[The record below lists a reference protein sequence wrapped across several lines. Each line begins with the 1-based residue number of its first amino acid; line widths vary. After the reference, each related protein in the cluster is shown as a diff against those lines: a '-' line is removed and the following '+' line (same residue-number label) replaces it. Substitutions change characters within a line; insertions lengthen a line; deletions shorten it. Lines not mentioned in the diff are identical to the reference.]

1 MRTFRLLRRCAL
13 LLLVAALVRPA
24 VAQEEDPTRLLR
36 QPTVS
41 ANHIV
46 FVYAGELWRVGHNG
60 GDAKRLTSFRGVASH
75 PRLSPDGERVAFS
88 GQYKGQTDVYVVPI
102 EGGTP
107 ERLTWHPSSDEV
119 QGWAPDGSHVL
130 FTSGRDSA
138 PASYARFWTV
148 SPEGGTPSVLQIP
161 RADVGR
167 YGPDGE
173 RMVYQPIERWQPHWR
188 GYRGGQTHP
197 LWIISLDD
205 YGTTEVPFKGTI
217 DTRPFWVGDTIYF
230 ISDRTDKVR
239 NVHAYTVGGNSVRAL
254 TNHTKF
260 DVKTMGAAEG
270 TLVYEQAGRLH
281 RLDLASGESTMLDI
295 TVQGDFPWTQT
306 QWKDVGD
313 DIMTAN
319 LSPTG
324 VRAVF
329 GARGEIFTVPA
340 EEGDWRNLSE
350 TPTQADRFPAWSP
363 EGDEVA
369 WFSDRNGE
377 YQLMIGPQDGQA
389 DPRAIDLPPSFYYRP
404 QWSPDGTHL
413 LFTDADRN
421 LWLLEV
427 ESEELTNVDY
437 DLYAHPQRSLNPE
450 WSPDGDWIAYSKR
463 MHNQFRTIY
472 AYSLVDEESVAL
484 TDGMADAVH
493 PAWDKSGDYLYF
505 MASTDYGLNTGWL
518 DMSAYERDTERGL
531 YLAVLDADDP
541 SPLLP
546 ESDEEPVE
554 EETESDEENGEE
566 TEEDADVQID
576 PEGLDQRILSLDV
589 PVGEYS
595 GLYTATDGTVF
606 FGETGGDQPGLQIH
620 RYQIDGDEA
629 TPYLNGVTQ
638 FAVSHDGQKA
648 LYQTQGQWGIVETG
662 GNPSAGDGA
671 IDVSGMEMKVDPT
684 AEWEQLFEE
693 AWRLYRDYLYVN
705 NHHGLDWDNIRTL
718 YEPWLDDVRH
728 RADLNY
734 LIANMIG
741 ELSLGHTYVGGG
753 DMPEIEGPGTGLL
766 GADLQADEGRY
777 RFARI
782 YDGES
787 WNPDLRAPLRGP
799 GLDVSEGDYLIAV
812 DGESLTADM
821 NPYRL
826 FEGTV
831 DRQVTLLV
839 NDEPT
844 REGAREVT
852 VVPVG
857 SESGLRTQAWVEDN
871 RRRVEEASDGQLG
884 YVWVPNTAQ
893 AGYENFNRYYFS
905 QQDRDGIIIDERF
918 NGGGSAADYMI
929 DVMARDLHGFF
940 NNPIGDRDPFTTPG
954 AGVWGPKVMV
964 TNEAAG
970 SGGDLLPYMFKRE
983 DLGPTVGRTT
993 WGGLVGIWDT
1003 PPLID
1008 GGFLTVPRGGFY
1020 DRDGEWAVENEGV
1033 APDVRVIQRPQEVVN
1048 GADPQLDRA
1057 AEKALQRLP
1066 DEDRVLPEPAPPTPT
1081 PRGQQ

>member
-1 MRTFRLLRRCAL
+1 VIVCLVLRLLLRQCL
-13 LLLVAALVRPA
+13 FVVLLVALVRPA
-24 VAQEEDPTRLLR
+24 GAQESTHLL
-36 QPTVS
+36 QHPTVS
-41 ANHIV
+41 ADHVV
-46 FVYAGELWRVGHNG
+46 FAYAGELWRVGHDG
-60 GDAKRLTSFRGVASH
+60 GDAVRLTSFPGVASH
-75 PRLSPDGERVAFS
+75 PRLSPDGRQVAFS
-88 GQYKGQTDVYVVPI
+88 GRYNGQTDVYVVPV

-119 QGWAPDGSHVL
+119 QDWTPDGSSVL
-130 FTSGRDSA
+130 FTSDRDSA
-138 PASYARFWTV
+138 PSAYDRFWTV
-148 SPEGGTPSVLQIP
+148 SLEEEKPEPLAIP

-167 YGPDGE
+167 YGPEGN
-173 RMVYQPIERWQPHWR
+173 RMVYQPIARWQEHWR

-197 LWIISLDD
+197 LWLIDFDD
-205 YGTTEVPFKGTI
+205 YGVTEIPFEGGI
-217 DTRPFWVGDTIYF
+217 DTRPHWVGDTVYF
-230 ISDRTDKVR
+230 ISDRSNQVR
-239 NVHAYTVGGNSVRAL
+239 NVFAYDVAEGTVTQL
-254 TNHTKF
+254 TEHTDF
-260 DVKTMGAAEG
+260 DVKSLGVTEG
-270 TLVYEQAGRLH
+270 TLVYEQGGRLH
-281 RLDLASGESTMLDI
+281 RLDLASETTTPLDV
-295 TVQGDFPWTQT
+295 TVQGDFPWTQAEWT
-306 QWKDVGD
+306 DVGD
-313 DIMTAN
+313 QITNAG

-329 GARGEIFTVPA
+329 EARGEIFSVPA
-340 EEGDWRNLSE
+340 EKGDWRNLADA
-350 TPTQADRFPAWSP
+350 PNHADRFPAWSP
-363 EGDEVA
+363 DGQQVA

-377 YQLMIGPQDGQA
+377 YQLLIGPQDGQEA
-389 DPRAIDLPPSFYYRP
+389 PRSIELPPSFYYRP

-421 LWLLEV
+421 LWLLEL
-427 ESEELTNVDY
+427 ESEELTKVDY
-437 DLYAHPQRSLNPE
+437 DLYAHPERSLNPS
-450 WSPDGDWIAYSKR
+450 WSPDGDWIAYAKR

-472 AYSLVDEESVAL
+472 AYSLDEEESVAL

-493 PAWDKSGDYLYF
+493 PVWDASGDYLYF

-518 DMSAYERDTERGL
+518 DMSSYERDVERGL
-531 YLAVLDADDP
+531 YLAVLEDDQP

-546 ESDEEPVE
+546 ESGDEPVE
-554 EETESDEENGEE
+554 GKDESETE
-566 TEEDADVQID
+566 TEEEEDEDVQID
-576 PEGLDQRILSLDV
+576 LDGFDQRIQALDV
-589 PVGEYS
+589 PVEQYS
-595 GLYTATDGTVF
+595 ALYAATEGTLF
-606 FGETGGDQPGLQIH
+606 FGEAQADGPGVQIH
-620 RYQIDGDEA
+620 RYKLDEREA
-629 TPYLNGVTQ
+629 SPYLEDVTQ
-638 FAVSHDGQKA
+638 FAISHDGEKA
-648 LYQTQGQWGIVETG
+648 LYQAQGQWGIVETG
-662 GNPSAGDGA
+662 GEPSVGDGS
-671 IDVSGMEMKVDPT
+671 IDVSGLQMKVEPT
-684 AEWEQLFEE
+684 QEWRQIFEE
-693 AWRLYRDYLYVN
+693 AWRLYRDYLYVD
-705 NHHGLDWDNIRTL
+705 NHHGLDWAEVRRL
-718 YEPWLDDVRH
+718 YEPWLEDVQH

-734 LIANMIG
+734 LLANMIG

-753 DMPEIEGPGTGLL
+753 DVPDGDGPGTGLL
-766 GADLQADEGRY
+766 GVDFEEDEGRY

-787 WNPDLRAPLRGP
+787 WNPDLRAPLRAP

-812 DGESLTADM
+812 NGTNLTTDM

-839 NDEPT
+839 NDAPT
-844 REGAREVT
+844 EEGAWEVT
-852 VVPVG
+852 VVPVA
-857 SESGLRTQAWVEDN
+857 SESELRTQAWVEDN

-905 QQDRDGIIIDERF
+905 QQDREGIIIDERF

-929 DVMARDLHGFF
+929 DVMARELHGFF

-954 AGVWGPKVMV
+954 AGIWGPKVMV

-970 SGGDLLPYMFKRE
+970 SGGDLLPYMFKRM

-1003 PPLID
+1003 PPLVD

-1033 APDVRVIQRPQEVVN
+1033 APDVQVIQTPREVID

-1057 AEKALQRLP
+1057 VEEALQRLP
-1066 DEDRVLPEPAPPTPT
+1066 EEDPIRPEPAPPTPA

>member
-1 MRTFRLLRRCAL
+1 MRSVLRCCLLCL
-13 LLLVAALVRPA
+13 LAVVLVAPA
-24 VAQEEDPTRLLR
+24 AAQDATKVLR

-41 ANHIV
+41 QNHVV
-46 FVYAGELWRVGHNG
+46 FAHAGELWLVGHDG
-60 GDAKRLTSFRGVASH
+60 GDAERLTSFPGVASH

-88 GQYKGQTDVYVVPI
+88 GEYNGQTDVYVVSVN
-102 EGGTP
+102 GGTP
-107 ERLTWHPSSDEV
+107 ERLTWHPGTDEV
-119 QGWAPDGSHVL
+119 QGWTPDGNQVL

-138 PASYARFWTV
+138 PASYDRFWTV
-148 SPEGGTPSVLQIP
+148 SLEDGKPSSLAIP
-161 RADVGR
+161 RVDVGR

-173 RMVYQPIERWQPHWR
+173 RMVYQPIERWQNHWR

-197 LWIISLDD
+197 LWIIDLDD
-205 YGTTEVPFKGTI
+205 YGTTEIPFEGGI
-217 DTRPFWVGDTIYF
+217 DTRPLWVGDTIYF
-230 ISDRTDKVR
+230 ISDRTDMVR
-239 NVHAYTVGGNSVRAL
+239 NVHAYDVESGTVRVL
-254 TNHTKF
+254 TNHTEF
-260 DVKTMGAAEG
+260 DVKTMGATAG
-270 TLVYEQAGRLH
+270 TLVYEQGGRLH
-281 RLDLASGESTMLDI
+281 RLDLNTEESTPLDV
-295 TVQGDFPWTQT
+295 TVRGDFPWTQT
-306 QWKDVGD
+306 QWKEVGD
-313 DIMTAN
+313 DIMNAR

-350 TPTQADRFPAWSP
+350 TPAQADRFPAWSP
-363 EGDEVA
+363 DGAQVA

-377 YQLMIGPQDGQA
+377 YQLMIGPQDGQEA
-389 DPRAIDLPPSFYYRP
+389 PRAIDLPPSFYYRP
-404 QWSPDGTHL
+404 QWSPDGSHV

-421 LWLLEV
+421 LWVLEV
-427 ESEELTNVDY
+427 ESEELTKVDY
-437 DLYAHPQRSLNPE
+437 DLYAHPERSLNPE

-472 AYSLVDEESVAL
+472 AYSLERDTSLAL
-484 TDGMADAVH
+484 TNGMADAVH

-518 DMSAYERDTERGL
+518 DMSSYERETERGL
-531 YLAVLDADDP
+531 YLAVLDDDTP

-546 ESDEEPVE
+546 ESDEEPIDGDDE
-554 EETESDEENGEE
+554 EERSDSDEGDEVN
-566 TEEDADVQID
+566 VQID
-576 PEGLDQRILSLDV
+576 VDGLDQRILSLDV
-589 PVGEYS
+589 PVETYGQ
-595 GLYTATDGTVF
+595 LYAATEGTLF
-606 FGETGGDQPGLQIH
+606 FGETGGDPPGLQIH
-620 RYQIDGDEA
+620 RYQLDEDEA
-629 TPYLNGVTQ
+629 KPYLAGVTQ

-648 LYQTQGQWGIVETG
+648 LYQARGQWGIVETA
-662 GNPSAGDGA
+662 GNPSVGDGS
-671 IDVSGMEMKVDPT
+671 IDVSGLEMKVNPT
-684 AEWEQLFEE
+684 AEWKQLFHE
-693 AWRLYRDYLYVN
+693 AWRLYRDYLYVDN
-705 NHHGLDWDNIRTL
+705 YHGLDWEEVRSL
-718 YEPWLDDVRH
+718 YKPWLEDVRH
-728 RADLNY
+728 RSDLNY

-766 GADLQADEGRY
+766 GADLEADQGRY

-782 YDGES
+782 FDGES
-787 WNPDLRAPLRGP
+787 WNPDLRAPLRAP

-812 DGESLTADM
+812 DGTDLTADM

-826 FEGTV
+826 FEGQV

-844 REGAREVT
+844 REDAREVT

-871 RRRVEEASDGQLG
+871 RRRVAEASDGQLG

-1020 DRDGEWAVENEGV
+1020 DRNGEWAVENEGV
-1033 APDVRVIQRPQEVVN
+1033 APDIRVIQRPRPVIN

-1057 AEKALQRLP
+1057 VEAALERLP
-1066 DEDRVLPEPAPPTPT
+1066 EEDPILPEPASPTPA

>member
-1 MRTFRLLRRCAL
+1 MI
-13 LLLVAALVRPA
+13 LLLVAALAHPA
-24 VAQEEDPTRLLR
+24 SAQDPTRLLQ
-36 QPTVS
+36 QPSVS
-41 ANHIV
+41 ANEIV
-46 FVYAGELWRVGHNG
+46 FAHAGELWRVGHNG
-60 GDAKRLTSFRGVASH
+60 GDAERLTSFPGVASH

-88 GQYKGQTDVYVVPI
+88 GEYNGQTDVYIVPV

-107 ERLTWHPSSDEV
+107 ERLTWHPSTDEV

-130 FTSGRDSA
+130 FTSDRDSA
-138 PASYARFWTV
+138 PASYNRFWIV
-148 SPEGGTPSVLQIP
+148 SPGGGGKPEPLAIP

-173 RMVYQPIERWQPHWR
+173 QMVYQPIERWQEHWR

-197 LWIISLDD
+197 LWIIDLDD
-205 YGTTEVPFKGTI
+205 YGTTEIPFEGGI
-217 DTRPFWVGDTIYF
+217 DTRPFWIGDTIYF
-230 ISDRTDKVR
+230 VSDRTGAVR
-239 NVHAYTVGGNSVRAL
+239 NVHAYDTTTGTVSAL
-254 TNHTKF
+254 TDHTEF
-260 DVKTMGAAEG
+260 DVKSMGAASG

-281 RLDLASGESTMLDI
+281 RLDLDTEESTPLDI
-295 TVQGDFPWTQT
+295 TVRGDFPWTQT

-313 DIMTAN
+313 NVAN
-319 LSPTG
+319 AGLSPTG

-329 GARGEIFTVPA
+329 EARGEIFTVPA
-340 EEGDWRNLSE
+340 DEGDWRNLSE
-350 TPTQADRFPAWSP
+350 TPAQADRFPAWSP
-363 EGDEVA
+363 DGSQVA
-369 WFSDRNGE
+369 WFSDRSGE
-377 YQLMIGPQDGQA
+377 YQLMIGPQDGQEK
-389 DPRAIDLPPSFYYRP
+389 PRAIDLPPSFYYRP
-404 QWSPDGTHL
+404 QWSPDGSHL
-413 LFTDADRN
+413 LFTDADRT

-427 ESEELTNVDY
+427 ESGELRKVDD
-437 DLYAHPQRSLNPE
+437 DLYAHPERSLDPR

-472 AYSLVDEESVAL
+472 AYSLEDDESMAL

-493 PAWDKSGDYLYF
+493 PVWDNSGDYLYF

-518 DMSAYERDTERGL
+518 DMSSFERETERAL
-531 YLAVLDADDP
+531 YVAVLDDETP

-546 ESDEEPVE
+546 ESDEEPVNRDE
-554 EETESDEENGEE
+554 GDGSDEGNQEGA
-566 TEEDADVQID
+566 DASDVRID
-576 PEGLDQRILSLDV
+576 LDGLDQRILALDV
-589 PVGEYS
+589 PVGTYDQ
-595 GLYTATDGTVF
+595 LFAATEGTVF
-606 FGETGGDQPGLQIH
+606 FGEVGGEQPGLRIH
-620 RYQIDGDEA
+620 RYQLDEDQA
-629 TPYLNGVTQ
+629 QPYLDGVTQ
-638 FAVSHDGQKA
+638 FAVSHDGKKA
-648 LYQTQGQWGIVETG
+648 LYQARGQWGIVETA
-662 GNPSAGDGA
+662 GNPSAGDGS
-671 IDVSGMEMKVDPT
+671 IDVAGLEMKVDPK
-684 AEWEQLFEE
+684 AEWAQLFEE
-693 AWRLYRDYLYVN
+693 AWRLYRDYLYVDN
-705 NHHGLDWDNIRTL
+705 YHGLDWEEVRDL
-718 YEPWLDDVRH
+718 YAPWLDDVRH

-734 LIANMIG
+734 LLANMIG

-766 GADLQADEGRY
+766 GADLEPDQGRY
-777 RFARI
+777 RISRI

-787 WNPDLRAPLRGP
+787 WNPDLRAPLRAP
-799 GLDVSEGDYLIAV
+799 GLNVSEGDYLIAV
-812 DGESLTADM
+812 DGTGLTADM

-857 SESGLRTQAWVEDN
+857 SEAGLRTQDWVENN
-871 RRRVEEASDGQLG
+871 RRRVDEASDGQLG
-884 YVWVPNTAQ
+884 YVWVPNTSQ

-905 QQDRDGIIIDERF
+905 QQDRQGIIIDERF
-918 NGGGSAADYMI
+918 NGGGAAADYMI
-929 DVMARDLHGFF
+929 DVMARELHGFF

-954 AGVWGPKVMV
+954 AGIWGPKVMV

-970 SGGDLLPYMFKRE
+970 SGGDLLPYMFKRM

-1020 DRDGEWAVENEGV
+1020 NLEGEWDVENEGV
-1033 APDVRVIQRPQEVVN
+1033 APDVKVIQTPRDVIN

-1057 AEKALQRLP
+1057 VKEALQRLGE
-1066 DEDRVLPEPAPPTPT
+1066 EDPILPEPAPPTPA
-1081 PRGQQ
+1081 PRGEQ